1 MTRGGPTDPVAGVVG
16 VDVKLA
22 EVKRLV
28 NQQSGCASSSV
39 RCMLLSETGHVIYHP
54 DFAASAEETSE
65 EVFLSKKH
73 REVTAV
79 LVKGGILQ
87 QQTCMDYASGMRK
100 TSYKVVLGSS
110 NSAGGTLLCGKWA
123 LSRLGG
129 TKGNSNAYLLALS
142 SNGCITGQKAAA
154 ACVPCD
160 ESNCKKWSS
169 LGSALL
175 CQPCRCKIMYDSCN
189 LNYHINGSARQTPQP
204 RPILPPVPTTCSR
217 APPEHCLVI
226 IIRAKL
232 LRTARTRPT
241 RCLVCASP
249 RLAAGQGRLRCLPG
263 VTGTVV
269 QQPVPAQTGPTVHH
283 RRQKRRAHECWA
295 LCEFAGGRPRALAF
309 IRCERCDLACNRTG
323 TEPSF
328 WF

>member
-217 APPEHCLVI
+217 APLGFCLVI
-226 IIRAKL
+226 MIRAKL
-232 LRTARTRPT
+232 LHTARNTSNAMPCA
-241 RCLVCASP
+241 CLASP
-249 RLAAGQGRLRCLPG
+249 CCRPRPPSMPARRHRHRCSA
-263 VTGTVV
+263 TC
-269 QQPVPAQTGPTVHH
+269 A
-283 RRQKRRAHECWA
+283 RSNRAHSTSPTAEAARSRVLGAVRVCW
-295 LCEFAGGRPRALAF
+295 RPPSCSRFHSL
-309 IRCERCDLACNRTG
+309 RTLRFSLQLRRDR
-323 TEPSF
+323 TQLLV
-328 WF
+328 